1 VRIYAPRELP
11 ICNEVGPI
19 MTLRQLRK
27 RLTPSWLR
35 PEARRRR
42 RDILFRRFG
51 IQRCH
56 WPQILAQQPELA
68 ARSCFPFVVAHE
80 LIKNPRLTFLQIGA
94 FDGMSD
100 DDLRGLVVA
109 HQLQGVLVEPQP
121 LAFARLQEVYRDQP
135 QVTLLE
141 AAIAEREGVRDLYC
155 PRGVAGMTAS
165 FDRAHLRKHGIA
177 DDEIVAQPVACH
189 TIESALR
196 AGGLERVD
204 LIQID
209 AEGYDWPI
217 IRSIDFASIHPQILR
232 FEYRHLS
239 RGDADAC
246 LALLAA
252 AGYRFIVEADDIIA
266 HLAA

>member
-1 VRIYAPRELP
+1 
-11 ICNEVGPI
+11 
-19 MTLRQLRK
+19 MTLRRLRK
-27 RLTPSWLR
+27 RLTPTWLR

-42 RDILFRRFG
+42 RDILLRRFG

-56 WPQILAQQPELA
+56 APRFLARRPELA
-68 ARSCFPFVVAHE
+68 TRSYLPFVVAHE
-80 LIKNPRLTFLQIGA
+80 LVSNPRLTFLQIGA
-94 FDGMSD
+94 FDGVSD
-100 DDLRGLVVA
+100 DNMRELIVAHRLRGI
-109 HQLQGVLVEPQP
+109 LVEPQP
-121 LAFARLQEVYRDQP
+121 QAFARLKEVYRDQP

-141 AAIAEREGVRDLYC
+141 AAIAERAGVRDLYC
-155 PRGVAGMTAS
+155 QRGVAAMTAS

-177 DDEIVAQPVACH
+177 DHEIVVQPVACH

-196 AGGLERVD
+196 AGGLDRVD

-209 AEGYDWPI
+209 AEGHDWPI
-217 IRSIDFASIHPQILR
+217 IRSIDFARIRPQILR
-232 FEYRHLS
+232 FEYRHMS

-246 LALLAA
+246 LGMLAA